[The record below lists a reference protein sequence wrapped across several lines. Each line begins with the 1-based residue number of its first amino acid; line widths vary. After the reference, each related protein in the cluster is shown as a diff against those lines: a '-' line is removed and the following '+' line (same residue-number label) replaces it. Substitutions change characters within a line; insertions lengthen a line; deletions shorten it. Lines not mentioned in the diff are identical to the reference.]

1 MKGEKRQGKGGKGKL
16 LLHGINTPVLCACK
30 RTVPP
35 YSPADISSTLRI
47 RTQPL
52 DVVSMD
58 PSARMFRVLLNSEHQ
73 RTNSEPYRLQ
83 PAALE
88 PAGLVTPSASISS
101 SDTALIL
108 RLSEIEIPTSVYS

>member
-1 MKGEKRQGKGGKGKL
+1 M
-16 LLHGINTPVLCACK
+16 
-30 RTVPP
+30 
-35 YSPADISSTLRI
+35 
-47 RTQPL
+47 
-52 DVVSMD
+52 
-58 PSARMFRVLLNSEHQ
+58 LLNSEHQ